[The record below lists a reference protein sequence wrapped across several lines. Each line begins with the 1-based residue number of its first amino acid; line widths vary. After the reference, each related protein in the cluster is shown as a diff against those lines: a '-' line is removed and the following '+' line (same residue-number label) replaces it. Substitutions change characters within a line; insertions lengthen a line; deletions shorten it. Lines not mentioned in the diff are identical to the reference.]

1 MADKRIPG
9 GVDWKDPVAME
20 RRIFFLMCA
29 INLLAV
35 MASAAFMPWRI
46 TTGLALGGVLA
57 WFNHRWLRSSI
68 AAAFGAVTTGTKPN
82 LSIIR
87 YFLRYLVMAGI
98 VTVGYW
104 LNVISVPA
112 TLLALGSFAVAA
124 MLEGLIQTVFIVVRK
139 EGN

>member
-1 MADKRIPG
+1 
-9 GVDWKDPVAME
+9 ME

-29 INLLAV
+29 INLVAV
-35 MASAAFMPWRI
+35 MASAAFMPWRV

-68 AAAFGAVTTGTKPN
+68 AAAFGSVTTGVKPN
-82 LSIIR
+82 LSVFR
-87 YFLRYLVMAGI
+87 YVLRYLVMAGVI
-98 VTVGYW
+98 TVAYW
-104 LNVISVPA
+104 LDVISVPA

-124 MLEGLIQTVFIVVRK
+124 MLEGFIQTFLTVVRK

>member
-35 MASAAFMPWRI
+35 MASAAFLPWRI

-82 LSIIR
+82 LSITR
-87 YFLRYLVMAGI
+87 YFLRYVVMAGV

-112 TLLALGSFAVAA
+112 TLLALGSFAAAA
-124 MLEGLIQTVFIVVRK
+124 MFEGLIQTVFIVVRK